1 MPFKKITEYRKH
13 AEECSRQSE
22 LTSDKTNKLHWL
34 AMAEGVAV
42 VSGQS
47 GNEGRIGPRQT
58 ISLPES
64 MAECDD

>member
-34 AMAEGVAV
+34 AMAEEWLLLAD
-42 VSGQS
+42 
-47 GNEGRIGPRQT
+47 
-58 ISLPES
+58 SLGTKDSYGHVKP
-64 MAECDD
+64 